1 MTSQPT
7 LFDRLPARVS
17 DPVTSK
23 AQPAK
28 KAVASQAAVLAVLRR
43 FGAQH
48 DKEIVLRVQNASPS
62 DQRPWSPSRIRSARA
77 ELVKL
82 GRVRNTGRTEI
93 VDGSKCIVW
102 GLA

>member
-1 MTSQPT
+1 MTLP

-17 DPVTSK
+17 DPSTSK

-48 DKEIVLRVQNASPS
+48 DKEIVARIHNDWLPFGK
-62 DQRPWSPSRIRSARA
+62 RPWSPSRIRSARA

-82 GRVRNTGRTEI
+82 GRVRNSGRTVVVRE
-93 VDGSKCIVW
+93 
-102 GLA
+102 